1 MITLSVKTLNESGVF
16 RSIFVHC
23 KVGHFIVGQVIGVL
37 SSLIASSPCMASEAS
52 RERTVRASTR
62 QSRVRRISRKLSFLV
77 RLEEAQYHWLKN
89 VALSSN
95 FDL

>member
-1 MITLSVKTLNESGVF
+1 MITLSVKTLNGSGVF
-16 RSIFVHC
+16 RSIFCHC

-37 SSLIASSPCMASEAS
+37 SSLIASSMYGERSEP
-52 RERTVRASTR
+52 RENGTCEQAAKPRKAILLKIF
-62 QSRVRRISRKLSFLV
+62 ISG

-89 VALSSN
+89 VAPSSN